1 MPASR
6 WHQEITW
13 NYNWFPDQKSV
24 LQEKKWLLWITS
36 KKWHHILVARTG
48 LIVLI
53 QDLVNDPVWD
63 KAAHRVFCV
72 KKLYGK
78 EGVTKSMAWPV
89 ILSRVYFLIFGLGD
103 YWWNLKQSYAHL
115 KLQWFWKGNRL
126 QCQCTIFRSLK
137 ERANRE
143 RVGGGSGLAL
153 IGLPLI
159 LSLLFILISSLI
171 HHLSPQWG
179 PKMVLV
185 QSPFLHFILKTTLWG
200 RLRQVTVWVCL
211 QQ

>member
-115 KLQWFWKGNRL
+115 KLQWFWKGNCL
-126 QCQCTIFRSLK
+126 ECQCTIFRSLK

-143 RVGGGSGLAL
+143 RVGGGQWPSIDRSSPYSEL
-153 IGLPLI
+153 II
-159 LSLLFILISSLI
+159 YFNLFTDT
-171 HHLSPQWG
+171 
-179 PKMVLV
+179 
-185 QSPFLHFILKTTLWG
+185 SPFSPVRTQNGFTSISFPPFHS
-200 RLRQVTVWVCL
+200 
-211 QQ
+211 